1 MNVFFSLRGNGSELG
16 QSADTRWHISST
28 RHLWHR
34 VIHVQGLAA
43 TIDLLLASLLLDQ
56 LCLVGQVGDVTRSNA
71 CLSYLW
77 EVASDLLQSDSPRN
91 LLIVKHLSI
100 IALLLNFHLS

>member
-16 QSADTRWHISST
+16 QSADTRWRISST

-43 TIDLLLASLLLDQ
+43 SIDLLLASLLDL
-56 LCLVGQVGDVTRSNA
+56 LCRVGQVGDVTRSNA

-77 EVASDLLQSDSPRN
+77 EVASDRLQSDSPRN
-91 LLIVKHLSI
+91 FLIVKHLSI
-100 IALLLNFHLS
+100 LALLLNFHLS